1 VVSFA
6 HYTLS
11 VFFSEKWLCRFMLSM
26 RFSKFCYLVK
36 ERLKKEKREGAE
48 MVTSPTGR
56 LTLKSV
62 CVLESYYLPFNQS
75 TVEKVI
81 YDTGTAKRGISLLL
95 GGE

>member
-36 ERLKKEKREGAE
+36 ERLKKGKKGKKCGDGDITNGKAYIKKRC
-48 MVTSPTGR
+48 
-56 LTLKSV
+56 L
-62 CVLESYYLPFNQS
+62 FI
-75 TVEKVI
+75 TVE
-81 YDTGTAKRGISLLL
+81 DTGAGYLILRFMELI
-95 GGE
+95 